1 MLWALSLPS
10 VPPSLS
16 CCLGPAV
23 CRCFLL
29 RLHLHTHRTRRT
41 RRYNPVQLLESR
53 EYLYSE
59 SVFLA
64 WLNVAITLASVAVLL
79 MGYSSMAYVNPLKR
93 PTMHVAELICLC
105 MLPCSC
111 VIVGYAIRTY
121 VWRSKRLHSM
131 RYRCVVCAG
140 HAECD

>member
-1 MLWALSLPS
+1 
-10 VPPSLS
+10 
-16 CCLGPAV
+16 
-23 CRCFLL
+23 
-29 RLHLHTHRTRRT
+29 
-41 RRYNPVQLLESR
+41 VQLLESR

-121 VWRSKRLHSM
+121 VWRSRRLHSM
-131 RYRCVVCAG
+131 RYR
-140 HAECD
+140 